1 MSFLS
6 VPHPSP
12 SLGATDILFNVGHV
26 QANVAVLASYVIAG
40 MLALEGFA
48 SLLDTRQPRSDGV
61 VDLVVSILLGQLIMM
76 LVAFHASQIDAFD
89 GYAIVIGGFTLAHG
103 IYAMIRAYKKR

>member
-1 MSFLS
+1 MS
-6 VPHPSP
+6 HPSL
-12 SLGATDILFNVGHV
+12 SATEIMFNVGHV

-48 SLLDTRQPRSDGV
+48 SLLDTRQPQSDGF
-61 VDLVVSILLGQLIMM
+61 VDLIVFILLGQFIMM

-89 GYAIVIGGFTLAHG
+89 GYAIVIGGFTIAHG
-103 IYAMIRAYKKR
+103 IYAMIRAYKKTAAAKR